1 MGLFNFVKNAG
12 KKLLGMD
19 DEKEI
24 QRQAQVESMAAEQ
37 RETLR
42 RRKVE
47 ARLKQHLGEL
57 GLEIENPTIRYDGEK
72 LTLGGKVKTQE
83 IREKVI
89 LAAGNHEGISEVE
102 DDIEV
107 VEVKPEAVFY
117 TVVKGDTL
125 SKIAKQHYGNANKYP
140 VIFEA
145 NRPMLSDPDKIYPG
159 QVLRIPPLEG

>member
-1 MGLFNFVKNAG
+1 MGLFNFVKTAG

-24 QRQAQVESMAAEQ
+24 QKQAQVETMAAEQ
-37 RETLR
+37 RENLR
-42 RRKVE
+42 RRKIE

-57 GLEIENPTIRYDGEK
+57 ELAIENPTIRYDGEK
-72 LTLGGKVKTQE
+72 LTIGGKVATQE

-89 LAAGNHEGISEVE
+89 LAVGNHEGIAEVE

-125 SKIAKQHYGNANKYP
+125 SKIAKTHYGNANKYP

-145 NRPMLSDPDKIYPG
+145 NRPMLTHPDKIYPG
-159 QVLRIPPLEG
+159 QVLRIPPVEG